1 MIETAT
7 RKEMVKALI
16 DKRNIATRK
25 DYERRYGKVLPEIP
39 EEAREARIMN
49 NPDCWDKI

>member
-1 MIETAT
+1 MDTPT

-16 DKRNIATRK
+16 DKRNAAACK